1 MDRARGQRRPSSP
14 RRPGPSRLG
23 EETTVRRPVVPRAD
37 DRDRRRPK
45 RRAGRVFGRTLIALL
60 SVAILSTS
68 AYAWGTLN
76 GWTGGIT
83 GSDVIG
89 GGVSAPDGAVDV
101 LLVGND
107 SRTDA
112 EGNPLSEE
120 VLRELRTTDESGNLT
135 DTMILMRIP
144 NGGERASAVSFP
156 RDTQVSLGNGHGEHK
171 LTEAYNTE
179 RMAALEQLESDGV
192 TDPKEQERQARTAG
206 QKFLIETIED
216 LSGVTIDHYA
226 EVNLLGFYEITKAV
240 GGVDVCLLNDVD
252 DSEHSGAVFSA
263 GPQTISGGDA
273 LSFVR
278 QRYGLP
284 RTDLDRVVR
293 QQVFMSGLANKI
305 LSAGTLSNPVK
316 LGELMAALRKS
327 VVLDSGWDVMDFAQR
342 MQGIAGGDIEFQT
355 IPVELVGESG
365 KEKVTVDEAEVQRF
379 VANLLLSPQERAVRQ
394 QAERAPQEQT
404 SQSETSSEEPT
415 SESPS
420 KTTVS
425 VYNASGVTGLA
436 ASVLERLTGEG
447 FRSGTSGN
455 AESMSSSSVRVA
467 AGEEAAG
474 EQVAEALGGLPVRTS
489 GSVES
494 GSVEVYLGSDYEGP
508 GAQNFAGAR
517 PLRLD
522 GLQRAQAPTQPI
534 TAGGVP
540 CVN

>member
-1 MDRARGQRRPSSP
+1 MDERDHRRPK
-14 RRPGPSRLG
+14 
-23 EETTVRRPVVPRAD
+23 
-37 DRDRRRPK
+37 PK
-45 RRAGRVFGRTLIALL
+45 RRAGRVFGRVLIALL
-60 SVAILSTS
+60 SVAVLSTS
-68 AYAWGTLN
+68 AYAWGTLK

-89 GGVSAPDGAVDV
+89 GGVSAPDGAVDI

-112 EGNPLSEE
+112 EGNPLPED
-120 VLRELRTTDESGNLT
+120 VLRELRTTDDEGGDLT

-144 NGGERASAVSFP
+144 NGGQRASAVSFP
-156 RDTQVSLGNGHGEHK
+156 RDTLVGLGNGHGEHK
-171 LTEAYNTE
+171 LTEAFNTE
-179 RMAALEQLESDGV
+179 RMAALQELEDDGV

-240 GGVDVCLLNDVD
+240 GGVDVCLVDDVD
-252 DSEHSGAVFSA
+252 DSRFSGAVFNA
-263 GPQTISGGDA
+263 GPQTVAGADA
-273 LSFVR
+273 LAFVR
-278 QRYGLP
+278 QRHGLP
-284 RTDLDRVVR
+284 RNDLDRVVR
-293 QQVFMSGLANKI
+293 QQVFMSGLASKI
-305 LSAGTLSNPVK
+305 LSAGTLSNPVR

-327 VVLDSGWDVMDFAQR
+327 VVLDSGWDVVDFAQN
-342 MQGIAGGDIEFQT
+342 MQGIAGGDIDFQT

-365 KEKVTVDEAEVQRF
+365 KEDVTVDEAEVRRF

-404 SQSETSSEEPT
+404 SQAETSSEET
-415 SESPS
+415 SRSPS

-425 VYNASGVTGLA
+425 VYNASSVTGLA

-447 FRSGTSGN
+447 FRSGATGN
-455 AESMSSSSVRVA
+455 AEAMSSSSVRVA

-489 GSVES
+489 GAVES
-494 GSVEVYLGSDYEGP
+494 GSVEVYLGADYAGP

-522 GLQRAQAPTQPI
+522 GLQRAQVPDQPI
-534 TAGGVP
+534 TAAGVP

>member
-1 MDRARGQRRPSSP
+1 MDRARGPQRPSSRP
-14 RRPGPSRLG
+14 PGPSRPG
-23 EETTVRRPVVPRAD
+23 EETTVRHPVVVPPPD
-37 DRDRRRPK
+37 HGNRRRPEPK
-45 RRAGRVFGRTLIALL
+45 RRAGRIFGRTVIALL
-60 SVAILSTS
+60 SVAILGTS
-68 AYAWGTLN
+68 AYAWSTLN
-76 GWTGGIT
+76 GWNGGIT
-83 GSDVIG
+83 ESDVIG
-89 GGVSAPDGAVDV
+89 GGVSAPDGAVDI

-120 VLRELRTTDESGNLT
+120 LLRELRTTDESGNLT

-144 NGGERASAVSFP
+144 NGGARASAVSFP
-156 RDTQVSLGNGHGEHK
+156 RDTQVQLGNGHGKHL

-179 RMAALEQLESDGV
+179 RMTALEELESDGV
-192 TDPKEQERQARTAG
+192 TDPREQEQQARTAG

-240 GGVDVCLLNDVD
+240 GGVDVCLNQAVD
-252 DSEHSGAVFSA
+252 DSDHSGAVFPA

-316 LGELMAALRKS
+316 LGELMSALRKS
-327 VVLDSGWDVMDFAQR
+327 VVLDAGWDVMDFAQR
-342 MQGIAGGDIEFQT
+342 MRGIAGGDIEFQT
-355 IPVELVGESG
+355 IPVELVGKSG
-365 KEKVTVDEAEVQRF
+365 EEKVTVDEAEVQRF
-379 VANLLLSPQERAVRQ
+379 VANLLLTPQERAVRQ
-394 QAERAPQEQT
+394 QADRAPEEQ
-404 SQSETSSEEPT
+404 SSPSSEST
-415 SESPS
+415 SASPS
-420 KTTVS
+420 ETTVS

-436 ASVLERLTGEG
+436 GTVLDRLAGEG
-447 FRSGTSGN
+447 FQSGATGN
-455 AESMSSSSVRVA
+455 AQSTSSSSVRVA
-467 AGEEAAG
+467 PGEEATG
-474 EQVAEALGGLPVRTS
+474 EQVAAVLGGVPVSTS

-508 GAQNFAGAR
+508 GARNFAAAR
-517 PLRLD
+517 PLLLD
-522 GLQRAQAPTQPI
+522 GLQRAQDPEQPI

>member
-1 MDRARGQRRPSSP
+1 M
-14 RRPGPSRLG
+14 
-23 EETTVRRPVVPRAD
+23 
-37 DRDRRRPK
+37 
-45 RRAGRVFGRTLIALL
+45 IALL
-60 SVAILSTS
+60 SVAILGTS
-68 AYAWGTLN
+68 AYAWSTLN
-76 GWTGGIT
+76 GWNGGIT
-83 GSDVIG
+83 ESDVIG
-89 GGVSAPDGAVDV
+89 GGVSAPDGAVDI

-120 VLRELRTTDESGNLT
+120 LLRELRTTDESGNLT

-144 NGGERASAVSFP
+144 NGGARASAVSFP
-156 RDTQVSLGNGHGEHK
+156 RDTQVQLGNGHGKHL

-179 RMAALEQLESDGV
+179 RMTALEELESDGV
-192 TDPKEQERQARTAG
+192 TDPREQEQQARTAG

-240 GGVDVCLLNDVD
+240 GGVDVCLNQAVD
-252 DSEHSGAVFSA
+252 DSDHSGAVFPA

-316 LGELMAALRKS
+316 LGELMSALRKS
-327 VVLDSGWDVMDFAQR
+327 VVLDAGWDVMDFAQR
-342 MQGIAGGDIEFQT
+342 MRGIAGGDIEFQT
-355 IPVELVGESG
+355 IPVELVGKSG
-365 KEKVTVDEAEVQRF
+365 EEKVTVDEAEVQRF
-379 VANLLLSPQERAVRQ
+379 VANLLLTPQERAVRQ
-394 QAERAPQEQT
+394 QADRAPEEQ
-404 SQSETSSEEPT
+404 SSPSSEST
-415 SESPS
+415 SASPS
-420 KTTVS
+420 ETTVS

-436 ASVLERLTGEG
+436 GTVLDRLAGEG
-447 FRSGTSGN
+447 FQSGATGN
-455 AESMSSSSVRVA
+455 AQSTSSSSVRVA
-467 AGEEAAG
+467 PGEEATG
-474 EQVAEALGGLPVRTS
+474 EQVAAVLGGVPVSTS

-508 GAQNFAGAR
+508 GARNFAAAR
-517 PLRLD
+517 PLLLD
-522 GLQRAQAPTQPI
+522 GLQRAQDPEQPI